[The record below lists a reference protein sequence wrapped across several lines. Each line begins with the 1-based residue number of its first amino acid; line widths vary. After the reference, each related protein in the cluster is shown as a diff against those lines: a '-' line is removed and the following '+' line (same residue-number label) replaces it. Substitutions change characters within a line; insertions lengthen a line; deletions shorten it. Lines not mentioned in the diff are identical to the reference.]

1 MINSELIPFCCSAR
15 IQLLSFSTKTS
26 LAFLLLP
33 PAATPTETIS
43 ALLSSAASH
52 AEFLVQNS
60 DNAIE
65 SSRAVLSHYI
75 ARVRASAKDENWT
88 VARWVMGKAKEVV
101 SAGRLGGR
109 EVEELAFS
117 AYEIGSTLLRS
128 TTSTDGDNSAEQK
141 DSNAGAAIVWLLEAS
156 DLLENREE
164 GFARDMHVSR
174 LP

>member
-1 MINSELIPFCCSAR
+1 
-15 IQLLSFSTKTS
+15 
-26 LAFLLLP
+26 
-33 PAATPTETIS
+33 
-43 ALLSSAASH
+43 
-52 AEFLVQNS
+52 
-60 DNAIE
+60 
-65 SSRAVLSHYI
+65 
-75 ARVRASAKDENWT
+75 
-88 VARWVMGKAKEVV
+88 MGKAKEVV

-128 TTSTDGDNSAEQK
+128 TTSTDGDDSVEQK